1 MNAATSIPC
10 KTVIVGAGPAGLMA
24 AEILAEAGHRVE
36 VYDAMPSA
44 GRKFLL
50 AGLGGLNLTHAEP
63 FAAFVTRY
71 GVRRDVFETILAQ
84 FGAQQLRDWAHAL
97 GIPTFIGSSERVF
110 PEGMK
115 AAPLLRAWLQR
126 LRERGV
132 RFHAKHRWLGWSDQH
147 SPGCDPTRGL
157 RFSTPDGEC
166 IVDVDA
172 DAVILALGGASW
184 PKLGSDGAWVPLLEA
199 RGIGV
204 SSLKPANC
212 GFEVASPRNA
222 TANTTG
228 WSEYLS
234 AGFAGQPLKNI
245 AIRFTDA
252 QGIEY
257 RRKGECVLTRYGLE
271 GSLIYALSAAL
282 RDTISA
288 VGDVTLYID
297 LLPER
302 DENQIRD
309 ELAKPRGSRS
319 FSSHL
324 RSKTGIGGVKAAL
337 LHECAPAESLHDAI
351 RLAAL
356 LKALPLTLHSPRP
369 IDEAISSAGGVM
381 FEELDE
387 RLMLREL
394 PGVFCCGEMLDWEA
408 PTGGYL
414 LTGCFST
421 GHAAGQG
428 AAAWLQRRNS

>member
-1 MNAATSIPC
+1 MNPSPPC

-24 AEILAEAGHRVE
+24 AEVLSEAGHRVD
-36 VYDAMPSA
+36 VHDAMPSA

-63 FAAFVTRY
+63 FAAFVGRY
-71 GVRRDVFETILAQ
+71 GVRREAFEALLAQ
-84 FGAQQLRDWAHAL
+84 FGAQQLRDWTHAL
-97 GIPTFIGSSERVF
+97 GIPTFVGSSERVF

-132 RFHAKHRWLGWSDQH
+132 RFHARHRWLGWSDQQ
-147 SPGCDPTRGL
+147 TRGGNPKAGL
-157 RFSTPDGEC
+157 HFAAPDDEYV
-166 IVDVDA
+166 IDA

-184 PKLGSDGAWVPLLEA
+184 PKLGSDGTWVPLLEA
-199 RGIGV
+199 RGV
-204 SSLKPANC
+204 AVASLKPANC
-212 GFEVASPRNA
+212 GFEVVSPRNE
-222 TANTTG
+222 TNG

-234 AGFAGQPLKNI
+234 AGFTGQPLKNI

-252 QGIEY
+252 QGIEHH
-257 RRKGECVLTRYGLE
+257 RNGECVLTRYGLE

-288 VGDVTLYID
+288 TGCVTLYID

-302 DENQIRD
+302 SENQIRE

-319 FSSHL
+319 FGSHL

-337 LHECAPAESLHDAI
+337 LHECAPTQNFHDTA
-351 RLAAL
+351 RLAGL
-356 LKALPLTLHSPRP
+356 LKALPVTLRAPRP
-369 IDEAISSAGGVM
+369 IEEAISSAGGVR
-381 FEELDE
+381 FEEMDE
-387 RLMLREL
+387 RLMLRKL
-394 PGVFCCGEMLDWEA
+394 PGIFCCGEMLDWEA

-421 GHAAGQG
+421 GYAAGQG